1 MIEHTVLHLET
12 LFTCY
17 MSSIGFNELKYCT
30 MKMTNVPP
38 HIRLSYSFN
47 LSITTI
53 IHHFQKIKYAYR
65 VICSEDLIVDSQS
78 S

>member
-1 MIEHTVLHLET
+1 MIELTLLHLET

-30 MKMTNVPP
+30 IKMTNAPP
-38 HIRLSYSFN
+38 DIRLSYSFN
-47 LSITTI
+47 LSVSTI
-53 IHHFQKIKYAYR
+53 FHQFQKFKYVYH
-65 VICSEDLIVDSQS
+65 VICSEDLMVDSQS